1 MTEVLVTKLSEGHI
15 KSVFM
20 KSFYILYIIFEFYLS
35 EILKLDL

>member
-1 MTEVLVTKLSEGHI
+1 MTEVLFTKLSEGHI

-20 KSFYILYIIFEFYLS
+20 KSYFFLIFEFYIA